1 MSGFTMVTN
10 DENIPISS
18 SQKAAILFTEL
29 GSNFSSKLIPFLS
42 DSELKKLR
50 TAVDGLGLYS
60 PKMKNFSKV
69 QKREIRVL
77 EEVCTYGVRKK
88 YLDPSVLEK
97 KDYGFIKT
105 TSANGSEN
113 KIIKDFVDN
122 PDVVTNVLRT
132 WLNDE

>member
-29 GSNFSSKLIPFLS
+29 GSDFSSKLIPFLS

-50 TAVDGLGLYS
+50 TAVNGLGPYS

-77 EEVCTYGVRKK
+77 EEVCTYEVRKN

-105 TSANGSEN
+105 TSANSSEN

-132 WLNDE
+132 WLKEE

>member
-77 EEVCTYGVRKK
+77 EEVCTYEVRKK

>member
-10 DENIPISS
+10 DESIPISS

-29 GSNFSSKLIPFLS
+29 GSDFSSKLIPFLS

-50 TAVDGLGLYS
+50 TAVVGLGLYS
-60 PKMKNFSKV
+60 PRMKNFSKI

-77 EEVCTYGVRKK
+77 EEVCAYGVRKN

-105 TSANGSEN
+105 TSANSSEN

-122 PDVVTNVLRT
+122 PDVVTNVLRN
-132 WLNDE
+132 WLNEE

>member
-10 DENIPISS
+10 DESIPISS

-29 GSNFSSKLIPFLS
+29 GSDFSSKLIPFLS

-50 TAVDGLGLYS
+50 TAVGGLGLYS
-60 PKMKNFSKV
+60 PRMKNFSKI

-77 EEVCTYGVRKK
+77 EEVCAYGVRKN
-88 YLDPSVLEK
+88 YLKPSVLEK

-132 WLNDE
+132 WLNEE